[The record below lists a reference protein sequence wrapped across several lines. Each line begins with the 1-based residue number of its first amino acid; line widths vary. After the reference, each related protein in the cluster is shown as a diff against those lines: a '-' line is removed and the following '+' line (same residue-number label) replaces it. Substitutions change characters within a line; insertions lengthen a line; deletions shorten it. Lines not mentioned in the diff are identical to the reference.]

1 MIYLSYVHV
10 LWGTEREPMSEMGLF
25 LVNIYLLNVNN
36 GNTRKKREIY
46 SRLTILH
53 KFYSKT
59 IMDFCHHNGRGKRD

>member
-46 SRLTILH
+46 SWLTVLH

-59 IMDFCHHNGRGKRD
+59 IINGFLSS

>member
-25 LVNIYLLNVNN
+25 LVNIYLFNVNN
-36 GNTRKKREIY
+36 GNTRKKRGIY
-46 SRLTILH
+46 SKLTIRH

-59 IMDFCHHNGRGKRD
+59 IINGFLSS

>member
-25 LVNIYLLNVNN
+25 LVNIYLFKVNN

-46 SRLTILH
+46 SKLTILH
-53 KFYSKT
+53 
-59 IMDFCHHNGRGKRD
+59 